1 MISCYVDITSVL
13 QPKAEQ
19 KESANTQSC
28 TVLKRFLLALTVLE
42 KSLHNFTLT
51 STKELVEK
59 PKEVSVITLEW
70 TENPPG
76 MSFCSSFGCF
86 ILCKN
91 RSKEKPTESLN

>member
-13 QPKAEQ
+13 QPKAEL
-19 KESANTQSC
+19 KESANTHSC

-59 PKEVSVITLEW
+59 PKELSVITLEW

-76 MSFCSSFGCF
+76 MSFVLLLVASYCVKTGVKRN
-86 ILCKN
+86 L
-91 RSKEKPTESLN
+91 LNH